1 MDRKAGTRGNTA
13 KNRVVRTQGGICLRI
28 ISWNANGIRALMKK
42 DLKQWAETESPDIL
56 CFQETKIHESQI
68 TDAGLDVPGYFDYWA
83 SAEKKGYSG
92 VALYTKKQPLEV
104 VQAVVPELD
113 DGEGRILQAQ
123 FEDFLLLNIYFPNGQ
138 ASEERLQY
146 KLRFYD
152 HLIPYLK
159 SLSDQGKKV
168 IVCGDYNTAHHPIDL
183 KNPESNENYSGFM
196 PIERIRLDHLMKA
209 GYIDVFRRM
218 YPDRV
223 QYSWWTY
230 RFKAR
235 ERNIGW
241 RIDYF
246 FVTENVFD
254 DVSDCI
260 IMDQVTG
267 SDHCPVQLVLK

>member
-1 MDRKAGTRGNTA
+1 MR
-13 KNRVVRTQGGICLRI
+13 L

-42 DLKQWAETESPDIL
+42 DLRSWVEMEDPDIL
-56 CFQETKIHESQI
+56 CFQETKISEAQIEES
-68 TDAGLDVPGYFDYWA
+68 DLALDGYKYYWS

-92 VALYTKKQPLEV
+92 VALYTKAEPLLV
-104 VQAVVPELD
+104 RNAVLPELD
-113 DGEGRILQAQ
+113 DGEGRILEA
-123 FEDFLLLNIYFPNGQ
+123 EYSDFILLNIYFPNGQ
-138 ASEERLQY
+138 ASEERLLY

-152 HLIPYLK
+152 HLIPYLGELAEK
-159 SLSDQGKKV
+159 GKEV

-183 KNPESNENYSGFM
+183 KNPEKNENYSGFM
-196 PIERIRLDHLMKA
+196 PIERQRLDDLIA
-209 GYIDVFRRM
+209 VGYVDIYRYL

-246 FVTENVFD
+246 FITKGMLARIQD
-254 DVSDCI
+254 AKI
-260 IMDQVTG
+260 HDQIAG
-267 SDHCPVQLVLK
+267 SDHCPIELILK